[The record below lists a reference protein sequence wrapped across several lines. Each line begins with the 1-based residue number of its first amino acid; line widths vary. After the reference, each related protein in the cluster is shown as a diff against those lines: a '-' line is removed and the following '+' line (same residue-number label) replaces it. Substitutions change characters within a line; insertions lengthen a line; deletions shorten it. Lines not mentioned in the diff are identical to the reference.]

1 MNWLFLKEMSSNL
14 KNLYWCYSESYSLK
28 VFLLWWGWLWLRER
42 GFLLDYEWF
51 LSLLMSLRGL
61 FPQCSPSSS
70 GSPSGVYLHPHNQ
83 PRRLLFICLS
93 PFSPIS
99 SLSILHPFFFG
110 RLTVA
115 WQPARMKEM
124 CNGGRKEE
132 KDESKAKSHPRL
144 PGPTWSSWGVQF
156 HHAISVVGLIS
167 AVGQK
172 PKSSQGRAF
181 SLI

>member
-1 MNWLFLKEMSSNL
+1 MNWLFLKEMSSKL
-14 KNLYWCYSESYSLK
+14 KNLYWCYSKSYSLK

-42 GFLLDYEWF
+42 GVLLDYEWF

-99 SLSILHPFFFG
+99 SLSILHPFFPAAL
-110 RLTVA
+110 RLLDNLPGWRRCVMGEEKRKKMRVKLNLTHVFLD
-115 WQPARMKEM
+115 QPALR
-124 CNGGRKEE
+124 G
-132 KDESKAKSHPRL
+132 ESNFIIPFQLWDWFQPLVKSPKL
-144 PGPTWSSWGVQF
+144 P
-156 HHAISVVGLIS
+156 
-167 AVGQK
+167 
-172 PKSSQGRAF
+172 
-181 SLI
+181 